1 LVIDVVAVTGVLIDF
16 SPGLREGSKLMILIF
31 GIHPSVVALSASIA
45 FAERFLVRDGVLDD
59 EGEDEDM
66 TGQISE

>member
-1 LVIDVVAVTGVLIDF
+1 MVGETADLIDF

-31 GIHPSVVALSASIA
+31 GIHPSAVALSASIA

-59 EGEDEDM
+59 EGDDEDM
-66 TGQISE
+66 TGRISE

>member
-1 LVIDVVAVTGVLIDF
+1 MVAATAVLIDF

-31 GIHPSVVALSASIA
+31 GIHPSAVALSVSIA

-59 EGEDEDM
+59 EGDDEDIA
-66 TGQISE
+66 GQISEWN